1 MLEGLL
7 LGAGFI
13 GVFLTVLTKY
23 IKTGLA
29 ITLASVGGYIY
40 FADLN
45 SWIPIIFLVLG
56 LLCFVFELF
65 IPDFGILGIIGVL
78 LLLGG
83 LYAVSEDFV
92 AAISDLA
99 LAVIVAGAILFF
111 LVKSGAIK
119 TKASQFV
126 LQANSKEA
134 NDREETV
141 ETNRLVL
148 GQEGIVTAPL
158 RLTGKARFSF
168 PDGSYREVEVT
179 SEHEALDPG
188 TTVKITA
195 IRGNKII
202 IRGVP
207 HG

>member
-7 LGAGFI
+7 LGAGLI

-40 FADLN
+40 FANLD
-45 SWIPIIFLVLG
+45 SWIPIIFLILG

-65 IPDFGILGIIGVL
+65 IPDFGILGIIGIL

-83 LYAVSEDFV
+83 LYATSGDWV
-92 AAISDLA
+92 AAVSDLA

-111 LVKSGAIK
+111 LVKSGAVK

-126 LQANSKEA
+126 LQANSKEK
-134 NDREETV
+134 NEREETV
-141 ETNRLVL
+141 EGNRLEL
-148 GQEGIVTAPL
+148 NQEGIVTSPL
-158 RLTGKARFSF
+158 RPTGKARFNF

-179 SEHEALDPG
+179 SEHEAIDTG
-188 TTVKITA
+188 TTVIITA